1 MNTDI
6 KNILIVRTD
15 RIGDVVLTL
24 PLAGIIK
31 KHYPECKVTFLVRDY
46 TKEIL
51 DNHPY
56 IDERIILKGSNGK
69 IDFFENVKIISS
81 NKFDTCIVVNTTF
94 TIALILFLSRIKLRI
109 GTGYR
114 LYSFLFNGKVF
125 EHRKYA
131 EKHELE
137 FNVSLLQKIG
147 IEEKL
152 DKKNVEYNLNVSE
165 EAEKFISGLLKN
177 ENVNVQEPIV
187 MIHPGSGGSSIDLP
201 IHKYSELT
209 KKIVN
214 DNYR

>member
-56 IDERIILKGSNGK
+56 IDERIILKESNGK

-81 NKFDTCIVVNTTF
+81 KKFDTCIVVNTTF
-94 TIALILFLSRIKLRI
+94 TIALILSTRFKFFFLQS
-109 GTGYR
+109 
-114 LYSFLFNGKVF
+114 
-125 EHRKYA
+125 
-131 EKHELE
+131 
-137 FNVSLLQKIG
+137 
-147 IEEKL
+147 
-152 DKKNVEYNLNVSE
+152 
-165 EAEKFISGLLKN
+165 
-177 ENVNVQEPIV
+177 
-187 MIHPGSGGSSIDLP
+187 
-201 IHKYSELT
+201 
-209 KKIVN
+209 
-214 DNYR
+214 